1 MERQLPLPL
10 PPLLTTTS
18 GHHPLPPNTQA
29 ASYILAA
36 YPQHCDAL
44 AISNTLFRSLSL
56 SGRAVVTAT
65 SSSAA
70 NLAAL
75 QGGGAAGVTPLV
87 VPLGG
92 SSCGP
97 AGCC

>member
-1 MERQLPLPL
+1 VKLELQLPLP
-10 PPLLTTTS
+10 PS
-18 GHHPLPPNTQA
+18 SSHHHHPFPPNAQA

-44 AISNTLFRSLSL
+44 AVANSLFRSLSL
-56 SGRAVVTAT
+56 SGGAVVTAT

-75 QGGGAAGVTPLV
+75 QGGRAAVVTPLV